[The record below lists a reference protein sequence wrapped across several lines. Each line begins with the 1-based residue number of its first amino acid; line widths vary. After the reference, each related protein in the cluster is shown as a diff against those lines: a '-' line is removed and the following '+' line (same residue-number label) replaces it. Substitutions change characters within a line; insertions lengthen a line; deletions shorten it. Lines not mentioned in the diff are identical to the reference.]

1 MRVAS
6 KWPLVAVLVVTLVGG
21 LAAGCG
27 LGGGADKA
35 GGSRA
40 PVVLRLAV
48 AHAADDADAP
58 VARLF
63 ASRVAELSSGS
74 LRVRVVFGAAGQ
86 RVVDT
91 EARIARMVR
100 DGEFGLGW
108 IPAGAWD
115 GLGVTSFQALQAPF
129 LVTSYALLDRIA
141 TGPLASRMLAGLE
154 RQGFVALA
162 LVPDRL
168 RHPIGV
174 RRPLASLAD
183 FAGARVRVIP
193 SRATEA
199 LMRALGAT
207 PVHVSGDGV
216 DTAIARGDIDGTEH
230 SLGGTWP
237 GGHYLT
243 ANVTFFARALTL
255 FAGRRVYERLDDDQ
269 RAVLRK
275 AAAQTVARVAAHPP
289 PERER
294 VRRYCDIGRVVT
306 ATRADL
312 AAMVRAARP
321 VYAELERDA
330 LTKTLI
336 GAIREIKATTPV
348 PPMAVPPDCARETP
362 TPEGRRVPPS
372 TLNGTYR
379 WRLTKAGAVA
389 VGLPN
394 DPDIGKVM
402 TRTLR
407 DGKWAGGGDANGAY
421 EIVGNR
427 IIFDWP
433 QLATTLTFT
442 YMRHANG
449 DLDIRPVLPM
459 DRGDQFNWA
468 SAPWRHVGPPVRA
481 TP

>member
-1 MRVAS
+1 MRVTM
-6 KWPLVAVLVVTLVGG
+6 KRPLVPVLVAALVAG
-21 LAAGCG
+21 LLTGCG
-27 LGGGADKA
+27 ARRGDKA

-58 VARLF
+58 VARFF
-63 ASRVAELSSGS
+63 AARVAELSDGS
-74 LRVRVVFGAAGQ
+74 LRVRVVFNAAGQ
-86 RVVDT
+86 QVVDT
-91 EARIARMVR
+91 EARVARMVR
-100 DGEFGLGW
+100 DGEFEVGW
-108 IPAGAWD
+108 VGAGAWD
-115 GLGVTSFQALQAPF
+115 GLGVTSLQALQAPF

-141 TGPLASRMLAGLE
+141 TGPLASRMLAGL
-154 RQGFVALA
+154 QGHGVVGLA

-174 RRPLASLAD
+174 WHPLASPAD

-216 DTAIARGDIDGTEH
+216 DAAIARGEIDGTEH

-255 FAGRRVYERLDDDQ
+255 FAGRRAYERLDDDQ
-269 RAVLRK
+269 RAAIRK
-275 AAAQTVARVAAHPP
+275 AAARTIAHVVAHPP
-289 PERER
+289 PENAL
-294 VRRYCDIGRVVT
+294 VRRYCDGGRVVT
-306 ATRADL
+306 ASRDDL
-312 AAMVRAARP
+312 AALTRASRP
-321 VYAELERDA
+321 VYVDLERDA
-330 LTKTLI
+330 QTRALVA
-336 GAIREIKATTPV
+336 AIRDLKATTPAA
-348 PPMAVPPDCARETP
+348 PTAAPPDCAHQTP
-362 TPEGRRVPPS
+362 AAQGRRVSSS

-379 WRLTKAGAVA
+379 WRLTKAAAVA
-389 VGLPN
+389 VGHPN

-407 DGKWAGGGDANGAY
+407 DGKWAGGHGPTGTY

-427 IIFDWP
+427 IVFDWP
-433 QLATTLTFT
+433 QLASTLTFT
-442 YMRHANG
+442 YTRHANG
-449 DLDIRPVLPM
+449 DLDVKPVLPM

-468 SAPWRHVGPPVRA
+468 SAPWRRVGPPVRDI
-481 TP
+481 P